1 MPNWCFTNIAINTDN
16 EETAKA
22 IYDKLENEWLKA
34 PEGEPVSG
42 FGNEWLGCLAVNS
55 GVIDSYDGIN
65 ESPIACRG
73 EVEDVTLDGESVY
86 MITST
91 AWGPMIEP
99 IYRAIEKNFGL
110 DGIEIVY
117 SAEEPGNQLFI
128 TNDENVADTYYVEID
143 GESGEQVLGAFGVVD
158 GECDN
163 YSEGDLIDKLKA
175 AFGIGDGENSSIEE
189 LLDTAAEHPGIYIY
203 LWEYVPLCDTF

>member
-1 MPNWCFTNIAINTDN
+1 MPNWCFTNIAINADS
-16 EETAKA
+16 EEAAKT

-42 FGNEWLGCLAVNS
+42 FGNDWLGCLAVNS
-55 GVIDSYDGIN
+55 GVIDSYDN
-65 ESPIACRG
+65 VDESPIACRG

-110 DGIEIVY
+110 DGIDIVY
-117 SAEEPGNQLFI
+117 SAEEPGCGLYI
-128 TNDENVADTYYVEID
+128 TNNEDVADTYYVEID
-143 GESGEQVLGAFGVVD
+143 DEAGEQVLDAFGVED
-158 GECDN
+158 YECDN
-163 YSEGDLIDKLKA
+163 YSEGYLAEKLKK
-175 AFGIGDGENSSIEE
+175 AFGIGDDENPTIED
-189 LLDTAAEHPGIYIY
+189 LLDTAAEHPGIYIH
-203 LWEYVPLCDTF
+203 LWEYEPLTDTF

>member
-1 MPNWCFTNIAINTDN
+1 MPNWCFTNIAINTDS

-42 FGNEWLGCLAVNS
+42 FGNDWLGCLAVNS
-55 GVIDSYDGIN
+55 GVIASYDDID

-86 MITST
+86 LVTST

-110 DGIEIVY
+110 DGIDIVY

-128 TNDENVADTYYVEID
+128 TNDESVADTYYVEID
-143 GESGEQVLGAFGVVD
+143 DEAGEQVLGAFGVED
-158 GECDN
+158 ICC
-163 YSEGDLIDKLKA
+163 S
-175 AFGIGDGENSSIEE
+175 
-189 LLDTAAEHPGIYIY
+189 
-203 LWEYVPLCDTF
+203 

>member
-1 MPNWCFTNIAINTDN
+1 MPNWCFTNIAINTDS

-42 FGNEWLGCLAVNS
+42 FGNDWLGCLAVNS
-55 GVIDSYDGIN
+55 GVIASYDNID

-110 DGIEIVY
+110 DGIDIVY

-128 TNDENVADTYYVEID
+128 TNDESVADTYYVEID
-143 GESGEQVLGAFGVVD
+143 DEAGEQVLGAFGVED
-158 GECDN
+158 YECDN
-163 YSEGDLIDKLKA
+163 YSEEYLVEKLKA
-175 AFGIGDGENSSIEE
+175 AFGIGEDEKPTIDE

-203 LWEYVPLCDTF
+203 LWEYEPLTDTF

>member
-1 MPNWCFTNIAINTDN
+1 MPNWCFTNIAINTDS

-42 FGNEWLGCLAVNS
+42 FGNDWLGCLAVNS
-55 GVIDSYDGIN
+55 GVIDSYDDID
-65 ESPIACRG
+65 ESLIACRG

-110 DGIEIVY
+110 DGIDIVY
-117 SAEEPGNQLFI
+117 SAEEPGCGLYI
-128 TNDENVADTYYVEID
+128 TNDESVTDTYYVEID
-143 GESGEQVLGAFGVVD
+143 DEAGEQVLGAFGVD
-158 GECDN
+158 DYECDN
-163 YSEGDLIDKLKA
+163 YSEGYLSEKLKA
-175 AFGIGDGENSSIEE
+175 AFGIGEDEKPTIDE
-189 LLDTAAEHPGIYIY
+189 LLDTAAEHPGIYIH
-203 LWEYVPLCDTF
+203 LWEYEPLADTF